1 MFSIQRNL
9 LRPTEA
15 CSRQDFYGAF
25 GDKRVKQII
34 ADIRQYEK
42 TLSDPTAPPELR
54 KEAEKRK
61 SALKKGLP
69 GMLFQ
74 ATFVETK
81 SKKGST
87 ARWRKQSAAILNGLY
102 MCDFD
107 HIDDP
112 RKVYASWGGEDRLR
126 QLGVM
131 LCYVTPS
138 GHGMK
143 LVARAD
149 IGKNLIDNARWLAS
163 QLGMETDEA
172 CKDASRLSFISTLED
187 ILFIDEKIF
196 EYDNNK
202 FEEKYGAAYRSG
214 DSSGNLF
221 ANDST
226 SGHENSSRTDVG
238 AGTFGKQA
246 PAVGRQEIEG
256 GVLNNGE
263 GNNNTEEPVFCGVP
277 YKKIVEE
284 YVNIRG
290 GNPATG
296 SRHTWLLSMA
306 RNFRYICDFNAGLLL
321 QVLTMS
327 KAGAD
332 ILSEGGR
339 AELEGIVD
347 SNLHQPTYDGYP
359 KYIRLACQ
367 GCGIKLGANNPAG
380 VPVEKASIDYHYWWN
395 RLQPLLDG
403 GYKDACTGIA
413 DENKLGAVLSA
424 GAMYGTYL
432 TKCWWQHY
440 DGHPYRLSY
449 MVYVIGDPASGKSFV
464 IRQDEAIMKLLR
476 DQDAAGRE
484 WEAKVKEENEKR
496 QQSSKEAK
504 KDALPVVHPV
514 IRYVPSSISNAVFYR
529 RSMAAKAEVQGKEMH
544 LHLYTMESE
553 LATALRAQVGSW
565 AGKHDIELK
574 SFQNEYA
581 GVDFAN
587 QQSVNG
593 IIQCNWN
600 QVVTTTMDGVREK
613 LAKGSI
619 NDGFITRLAI
629 WVMPSNNYTMIE
641 RSYGKKT
648 VDNSALERWG
658 YILQDFEGEIEVP
671 KLVDYCYDWCA
682 RQCEIAALEDDYLI
696 DYFRK
701 RVPIY
706 MMRYT
711 IPRIVMREYANYAK
725 TRKWTVKQS
734 DLDFA
739 QLIGDYLMY
748 IQIYLFGSKIEQA
761 RDKQLED
768 ARPRLKKSKFQA
780 FYDSLGDTFTIEEF
794 GVNYKNEDSANV
806 ILRKLKNMGVVKQ
819 NGKGKFQ
826 KLVDSL
832 ANVTTVEKK

>member
-1 MFSIQRNL
+1 MFSIQRTL

-25 GDKRVKQII
+25 GDTRVKQII

-143 LVARAD
+143 LVAMAD
-149 IGKNLIDNARWLAS
+149 IGKNLIDNARWLAA
-163 QLGMETDEA
+163 QLEMETDEA

-196 EYDNNK
+196 EYENNK

-221 ANDST
+221 GNDST
-226 SGHENSSRTDVG
+226 SGHKNSSRTDAG
-238 AGTFGKQA
+238 ASAFGKQA

-321 QVLTMS
+321 QVLTLS
-327 KAGAD
+327 QAGAD

-380 VPVEKASIDYHYWWN
+380 VTLEKASIDYHYWWN

-424 GAMYGTYL
+424 GAMFGTYL

-600 QVVTTTMDGVREK
+600 QVVTTTIDGVREK

-629 WVMPSNNYTMIE
+629 WVMPSNSYTMIE
-641 RSYGKKT
+641 RSNGKKT

-725 TRKWTVKQS
+725 AGKWTVRQS

-768 ARPRLKKSKFQA
+768 ARPRLRKSKFQA
-780 FYDSLGDTFTIEEF
+780 FFDSLGDTFTKEEF
-794 GVNYKNEDSANV
+794 AVNYKKENAARACISRLIKIGA
-806 ILRKLKNMGVVKQ
+806 IKQ
-819 NGKGKFQ
+819 NDNGNYL

-832 ANVTTVEKK
+832 DNVTTVEKT

>member
-15 CSRQDFYGAF
+15 CTRQDFYGAF

-112 RKVYASWGGEDRLR
+112 RNVFASWGGEDRLR

-196 EYDNNK
+196 DYDNK
-202 FEEKYGAAYRSG
+202 RFEEKYGAAYRSG

-226 SGHENSSRTDVG
+226 SGHENSSRTDAD
-238 AGTFGKQA
+238 AGTLGKQA
-246 PAVGRQEIEG
+246 PAVGRQESEG

-263 GNNNTEEPVFCGVP
+263 NNNTEEPVFCGVP

-327 KAGAD
+327 QAGAD

-484 WEAKVKEENEKR
+484 WEAKVKEEYEKR

-641 RSYGKKT
+641 RTRGKKT

-725 TRKWTVKQS
+725 TRKWTVRQS

-761 RDKQLED
+761 KEKQLED

-780 FYDSLGDTFTIEEF
+780 FYDSLGDTFTKEEF

-806 ILRKLKNMGVVKQ
+806 ILRKLKNMGVIKQ
-819 NGKGKFQ
+819 NGKGNFQ

>member
-1 MFSIQRNL
+1 M
-9 LRPTEA
+9 
-15 CSRQDFYGAF
+15 
-25 GDKRVKQII
+25 KRII
-34 ADIRQYEK
+34 AEIRQYEK
-42 TLSDPTAPPELR
+42 TISDPEAPPEV
-54 KEAEKRK
+54 KKQAEKEK
-61 SALKKGLP
+61 SAMKKGLP

-74 ATFVETK
+74 ATFVETT
-81 SKKGST
+81 SKKGCKG
-87 ARWRKQSAAILNGLY
+87 RWRKQSAAVLNGLY

-107 HIDDP
+107 HVDDP
-112 RKVYASWGGEDRLR
+112 KTIFTSWGGIDKMKE
-126 QLGVM
+126 LGVM
-131 LCYVTPS
+131 LCYITPS
-138 GHGMK
+138 GHGLK
-143 LVARAD
+143 LVAKAD
-149 IGKNLIDNARWLAS
+149 INKNLIENARWLAA

-172 CKDASRLSFISTLED
+172 CKDASRLSFVSTTED
-187 ILFIDEKIF
+187 ILFINENIF
-196 EYDNNK
+196 TYDNK
-202 FEEKYGAAYRSG
+202 DFEKRYGDSYRSG
-214 DSSGNLF
+214 NVSGNLF
-221 ANDST
+221 ADHSCKTGTTDSRNGGYVD
-226 SGHENSSRTDVG
+226 GHGDGKTVDAGSDDNNKGEQVEGQINSESNEKENLFFQG
-238 AGTFGKQA
+238 
-246 PAVGRQEIEG
+246 I
-256 GVLNNGE
+256 
-263 GNNNTEEPVFCGVP
+263 P
-277 YKKIVEE
+277 YSKIVEKYTE
-284 YVNIRG
+284 LRG
-290 GNPATG
+290 GVPAAGT
-296 SRHTWLLSMA
+296 RHTWLLSMA
-306 RNFRYICDFNAGLLL
+306 RNFRYITDFNAGLLL

-327 KAGAD
+327 QAGAD

-380 VPVEKASIDYHYWWN
+380 VTLEKASIDYHYWWN
-395 RLQPLLDG
+395 RLHPLLDG

-641 RSYGKKT
+641 RTRGKKT

-658 YILQDFEGEIEVP
+658 YILQDFEGEISVP

-725 TRKWTVKQS
+725 TGKWTVKQS

-761 RDKQLED
+761 KEKQLED
-768 ARPRLKKSKFQA
+768 ARPRLRKSKFQA
-780 FYDSLGDTFTIEEF
+780 FYDSLGDTFTKEEF
-794 GVNYKNEDSANV
+794 AVNYKNGNAARACISRLIKIGA
-806 ILRKLKNMGVVKQ
+806 IKQ
-819 NGKGKFQ
+819 NDNGKYL

-832 ANVTTVEKK
+832 DNITTAEKT